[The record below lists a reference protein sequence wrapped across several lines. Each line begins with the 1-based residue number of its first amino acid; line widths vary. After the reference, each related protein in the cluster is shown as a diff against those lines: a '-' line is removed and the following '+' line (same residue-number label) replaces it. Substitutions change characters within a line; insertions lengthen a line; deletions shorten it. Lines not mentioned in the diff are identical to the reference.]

1 MENCHNGR
9 MDEQAL
15 RRDII
20 EVGRRLYMKDFVAS
34 NDGNISIRLEEDR
47 FLITPTGVSKGYMT
61 PEMLLVVDKSGRVLQ
76 GTAKPTSEMALHLA
90 VYEERPDVGAVVH
103 AHPPTATGFAVARI
117 PLDKIALPEVVYNL
131 GTISL
136 APYGTPSTK
145 EVPDSIRG
153 VITSSDGV
161 LLSNHGAMTVGP
173 DVMTAYYRMETLEA
187 VAKITLTAR
196 NLGGEA
202 FLSKPEV
209 ERLYALR
216 KSPET
221 SATGALDPDLIAE
234 VIARVMKELE
244 SS

>member
-1 MENCHNGR
+1 MNE
-9 MDEQAL
+9 EAL

-34 NDGNISIRLEEDR
+34 NDGNISIRLDENR
-47 FLITPTGVSKGYMT
+47 ILITPTGVSKGFMT
-61 PEMLLVVDKSGRVLQ
+61 PEMLLVVDRSGRVLE
-76 GTAKPTSEMALHLA
+76 GTAKPTSEMAMHLA
-90 VYEERPDVGAVVH
+90 VYDERPDVGAVVH
-103 AHPPTATGFAVARI
+103 AHPPTATGFAVARV

-153 VITSSDGV
+153 VIRTSDGV

-173 DVMTAYYRMETLEA
+173 DVMAAYYRMETLEA
-187 VAKITLTAR
+187 VAKITLVAR
-196 NLGGEA
+196 TLGGES
-202 FLSKPEV
+202 FLSQTEV
-209 ERLYALR
+209 QRLYSIR
-216 KSPET
+216 EGMSKKPVS
-221 SATGALDPDLIAE
+221 GDIDPDLVAE